1 MIDRWNGQITCK
13 YILVR
18 QYDRQMKWTNNL
30 YLSSSAIINQTVTK
44 AITGYIGI

>member
-18 QYDRQMKWTNNL
+18 QYDRQMEWTNNL
-30 YLSSSAIINQTVTK
+30 
-44 AITGYIGI
+44 